1 MSTIDDI
8 SRAIA
13 RGLSPEFEQRLRAE
27 LADKDRAWLV
37 DELVR
42 VTMARYGLE
51 DLERDT
57 AATAALRA
65 QRLERVRELR
75 LDAAAVAR
83 FATENEDR
91 TREALIGDGYLSA
104 AAPAKGTE
112 LLTDDDR
119 TSAGRTLLLHAKDV

>member
-42 VTMARYGLE
+42 VTLARYRLE
-51 DLERDT
+51 DLE
-57 AATAALRA
+57 AGP
-65 QRLERVRELR
+65 
-75 LDAAAVAR
+75 AR
-83 FATENEDR
+83 QPSP
-91 TREALIGDGYLSA
+91 SA
-104 AAPAKGTE
+104 AGSTRGRDPVRGNRPPPDMRNGPITSPSDKT
-112 LLTDDDR
+112 TVYR
-119 TSAGRTLLLHAKDV
+119 TSAGALAAPMGAIEGSHPR